1 MFLETGERTASVDVM
16 QKAWT
21 GDWPT
26 HQAPQI
32 QSLRLNA
39 EEAPKSIEGAVN
51 QVFHA
56 EVHATESDDHLISW
70 RVREEVPTALQS
82 DGGDFEPPRQRLK
95 RSSERRIDNLIFN
108 YPSRASTGSSVR

>member
-1 MFLETGERTASVDVM
+1 MGPEQERERPLVRHVLETGERTASVDVM

-21 GDWPT
+21 GDKPT

-32 QSLRLNA
+32 QSLRPNA

-70 RVREEVPTALQS
+70 RVREEVPTALQRWWR
-82 DGGDFEPPRQRLK
+82 F
-95 RSSERRIDNLIFN
+95 
-108 YPSRASTGSSVR
+108 